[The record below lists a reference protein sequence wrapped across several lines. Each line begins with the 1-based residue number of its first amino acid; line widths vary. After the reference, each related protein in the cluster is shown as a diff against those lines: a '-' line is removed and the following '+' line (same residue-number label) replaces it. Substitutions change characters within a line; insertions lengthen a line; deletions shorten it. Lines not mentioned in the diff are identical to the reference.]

1 MIYMQNQLSPHIY
14 SQIRPVWCFI
24 YQQQKPQVGDC
35 PPGKVHEWQIEA
47 EHRHEHLL
55 REAMAGFLDRPVI
68 PQQKNLHQM
77 SNQVQNDQKNSKATY
92 EKKDQI
98 MILNYPSLR
107 LQTSHKFTVYH
118 VSPKL
123 GIGCT

>member
-1 MIYMQNQLSPHIY
+1 M
-14 SQIRPVWCFI
+14 
-24 YQQQKPQVGDC
+24 GDC

-92 EKKDQI
+92 EKKRPNNDFE
-98 MILNYPSLR
+98 L
-107 LQTSHKFTVYH
+107 
-118 VSPKL
+118 PKSEATN
-123 GIGCT
+123 IS